1 MENLYSGTFE
11 RFAIA
16 FAGILPNPPWVTSN
30 VTHKTSSKTRFVKV
44 WKHTQLPFQ
53 CTVKDKKA
61 SPASLYAVPFQAAC
75 AYDRAILLR
84 LFNMGVPMIVSPLG
98 AN

>member
-53 CTVKDKKA
+53 CNVKVNSNGKKLKTQNF
-61 SPASLYAVPFQAAC
+61 P
-75 AYDRAILLR
+75 
-84 LFNMGVPMIVSPLG
+84 
-98 AN
+98 